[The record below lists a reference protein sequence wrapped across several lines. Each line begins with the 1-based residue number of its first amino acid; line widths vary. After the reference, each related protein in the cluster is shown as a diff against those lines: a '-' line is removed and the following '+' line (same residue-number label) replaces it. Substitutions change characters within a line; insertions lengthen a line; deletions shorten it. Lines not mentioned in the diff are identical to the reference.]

1 MVYITGDTHGDFS
14 RLDNFKFKKDDL
26 LIVLGDACIN
36 YSLNDDDKRLKE
48 YLKKYNTTIFC
59 IRGNHDERPENIS
72 TYKEVDMYG
81 GKVYIEDEYPYL
93 VFAKDGEEYNI
104 NGKKILVIGGAYSV
118 DAEYRLMNGIEWFKD
133 EQLSEEEMN
142 KIMDKVKGKE
152 YDLVLTHTCP
162 HKYEPVEDFLPSID
176 QTKVDRTMEYF
187 SDKVDERIGYKK
199 WYCGHFH
206 INKTIDKM
214 IFLFDDIRGFDER

>member
-1 MVYITGDTHGDFS
+1 
-14 RLDNFKFKKDDL
+14 
-26 LIVLGDACIN
+26 
-36 YSLNDDDKRLKE
+36 
-48 YLKKYNTTIFC
+48 
-59 IRGNHDERPENIS
+59 
-72 TYKEVDMYG
+72 MYG

-93 VFAKDGEEYNI
+93 VFAKDGEEYII

-142 KIMDKVKGKE
+142 MIMYKVKGKE

-176 QTKVDRTMEYF
+176 QSKVDRTMEYF
-187 SDKVDERIGYKK
+187 LDKVEESIRYKK
-199 WYCGHFH
+199 WYCGHYHTEKKKGNLEFMYES
-206 INKTIDKM
+206 IKKM
-214 IFLFDDIRGFDER
+214 E